1 MNDTHNI
8 HLCFRFDKNEFSQFF
23 ARAKTTKTANPNRT
37 FKHIAPNKKPNMRFR
52 PILKPYN
59 TYDITTTDSYLL
71 FFDDYLLGAN
81 VFTVHDDMKLQI
93 IQLLGAYVPDD
104 FDWDDHIGLF
114 VY

>member
-8 HLCFRFDKNEFSQFF
+8 HLCFRFDKDEFTQFF
-23 ARAKTTKTANPNRT
+23 ARAKTTKTTDPNRT
-37 FKHIAPNKKPNMRFR
+37 FKHIVPNNKPNMRFH

-59 TYDITTTDSYLL
+59 ARDITHTDSYLL
-71 FFDDYLLGAN
+71 FFDDYLLGSNTFAA
-81 VFTVHDDMKLQI
+81 HDDLKLQI

-104 FDWDDHIGLF
+104 FNWDDHIGLF

>member
-23 ARAKTTKTANPNRT
+23 ACAKTTKTTDPNRT
-37 FKHIAPNKKPNMRFR
+37 IQAYRSDKKPNMRFR

-71 FFDDYLLGAN
+71 FFDDYLLGG
-81 VFTVHDDMKLQI
+81 QR
-93 IQLLGAYVPDD
+93 
-104 FDWDDHIGLF
+104 
-114 VY
+114 VYGT